1 MERAAVNLRAAVVDV
16 AVVNKCLT
24 YEHIKTKIERR
35 NLNTYISVNSAY
47 IYVLVSSQDWTESSS
62 TEDSVH
68 YKKKN

>member
-35 NLNTYISVNSAY
+35 NLNIYISVNSAY
-47 IYVLVSSQDWTESSS
+47 IYVLVSSQD
-62 TEDSVH
+62 
-68 YKKKN
+68 